1 MNKFQKIIA
10 RAFRIKTQKTVLTVC
25 DRPFNDDEM
34 YIISDFMKS
43 KPGTHLCDYLNSQK
57 FAVAGRSA
65 NFMRNGDFWQ
75 GYSVGFAAAIDSI
88 LSLRQSDVNDNPG
101 NSSEVGLD
109 ELALKLD
116 QSER

>member
-25 DRPFNDDEM
+25 DEIS
-34 YIISDFMKS
+34 IISDFMKS